1 MAVNVLIVD
10 DSFSMRSIIKKTI
23 KVSGLE
29 VGKFLEAADGK
40 EALQVLVNEW
50 VDILLTD
57 INMPNM
63 NGMELIGEMKKDEVL
78 KSIPVVMVTTEGSE
92 RRVQEAMEMG
102 ARGYIMKP
110 FLPEEIKGTLCS
122 ILGEAEYEKKELDE
136 DYEGGDF

>member
-23 KVSGLE
+23 KVSGFE
-29 VGKFLEAADGK
+29 VGKFLEAADGR
-40 EALQVLVNEW
+40 EAMKVLVNEW

-78 KSIPVVMVTTEGSE
+78 RSIPVVMVTTEGSE
-92 RRVQEAMEMG
+92 RRVREAMEMG

-110 FLPEEIKGTLCS
+110 FLPEEIKGTLCN
-122 ILGEAEYEKKELDE
+122 ILGEAAYAKKELDE
-136 DYEGGDF
+136 GYEGGDF

>member
-23 KVSGLE
+23 KVSGFE
-29 VGKFLEAADGK
+29 VGKFLEAADGR
-40 EALQVLVNEW
+40 EALKVLVNEW

-78 KSIPVVMVTTEGSE
+78 RSIPVVMVTTEGSE
-92 RRVQEAMEMG
+92 RRVREAMEMG

-122 ILGEAEYEKKELDE
+122 ILGEAEYAKKELDE
-136 DYEGGDF
+136 GYEGGDF